1 MIPGLGRFPWSR
13 KWQPAPVFLPGKFH
27 GQRSLADYSP
37 LGRKELDRTAHTHTH
52 TQCSFQRVAAR
63 LARAS
68 LPLSVPLWRP
78 LPARKRPPPWS
89 GYRSALS
96 RSCFSAVSFPLLPP
110 LCAISKL
117 SLPTLPSVSL
127 EALASFP
134 VGPPCTDHLPLNL
147 ASFPNPWQ
155 GFPGSPCTPR
165 GGYGVPCA
173 PPPCHLL
180 PAPPPPRICSISG
193 LDSIFRCLFST
204 LGCEFLE
211 SRSAS

>member
-1 MIPGLGRFPWSR
+1 M
-13 KWQPAPVFLPGKFH
+13 
-27 GQRSLADYSP
+27 
-37 LGRKELDRTAHTHTH
+37 DRGAWWTTVHWVAKNWTEQHTHTH
-52 TQCSFQRVAAR
+52 THTPPNAASNGWLPGLHVPLSR
-63 LARAS
+63 SAS
-68 LPLSVPLWRP
+68 LCGTP

-96 RSCFSAVSFPLLPP
+96 RSCFSAVSFPLLPL

-134 VGPPCTDHLPLNL
+134 FGPLCTDHLPLNL

-165 GGYGVPCA
+165 GGYRVPCA
-173 PPPCHLL
+173 PPPCYL
-180 PAPPPPRICSISG
+180 
-193 LDSIFRCLFST
+193 
-204 LGCEFLE
+204 
-211 SRSAS
+211 